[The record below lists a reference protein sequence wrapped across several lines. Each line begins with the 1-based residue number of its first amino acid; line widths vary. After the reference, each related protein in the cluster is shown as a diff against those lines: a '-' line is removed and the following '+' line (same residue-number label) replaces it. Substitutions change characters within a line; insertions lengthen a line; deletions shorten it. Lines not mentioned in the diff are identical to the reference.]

1 MNRANEGSVNNDNSA
16 VSSIAMTVD
25 RENGLEVVAGGEISK
40 NTVVTNGMEIPLNEG
55 ELETDNGIIYKKGE
69 PVIKVPVS
77 AKEVKD
83 LTQRRKEQGRD
94 GERDD
99 DDGDYTHY
107 N

>member
-16 VSSIAMTVD
+16 VSFIAMTVN
-25 RENGLEVVAGGEISK
+25 RELEVVAGGKISR
-40 NTVVTNGMEIPLNEG
+40 NSAVENGMDITLNEG